1 MPLAND
7 LAAIP
12 GLIDAVENK
21 GSIDDRKLLLE
32 HALVFMSNLP
42 PDNPIRQKGQGAV
55 ISMLYNDLPHP
66 PASFIG
72 DQYRFRAPD
81 GGGNNTEEPD
91 LGRAGTPY
99 SRSVPQVHPL
109 PLNELPDAGLLFDC
123 LLKREKF
130 EPHPAGLSSMFF
142 AFATIVIHT
151 IFRTNHKDVGINE
164 TSSYLDLSPLYGNSQ
179 KDQDEIRRWDGT
191 GRLWDDV
198 FSEDRLLLMPPAAC
212 TILVLFNR
220 NHNFVARKLYLINE
234 AGTFKDPD
242 TLTDEQKRAQ
252 DHVLFN
258 TARLINVGFFISVVL
273 GDYLRTGLGL
283 IKEASDFALEPF
295 MDVPQSNDT
304 HLARGQ
310 GNSVSVEFNILY
322 HWHSALSK
330 TDEKWTQDIF
340 HRIFGDKKPEDITI
354 EEFTRK
360 AYEATRAEKDKKKW
374 TFGGLERQDGRF
386 KDEDL
391 ARVLQDATA
400 EPAGA
405 FKARGTPAV
414 LRVIEIMGIA
424 ASRRWGV
431 CSLNEFRKFLGL
443 KPYDSFTEWNPDP
456 EIATAAMRLYKHP
469 DNLELYVGLQAEQSK
484 PAVDGS
490 NLCCGFTIGRAIL
503 SDAICL
509 TRGDRYLTT
518 DWTAN
523 NLTAWG
529 FDDASRDPTNPSFGG
544 MIGKLISRNLPGKFP
559 DNSSYLWFP
568 FYTPDS
574 IKKSFTNL
582 GIAGD
587 YTYSRPVALPPIHQ
601 VADRENVLKVI
612 QDNVDFRTLY
622 GKKIQVMVGDRSGFF
637 LAFNK
642 PEDYILRQTIHETL
656 VLPSGTYFQDY
667 FYNTTKAVLQELDFT
682 LASHKQKCLDIV
694 EVFSTVVARFV
705 SEEIGG
711 LSLKSQENPD
721 GTHTEHDVK
730 PMLEDMYSYV
740 FVDTEAQH
748 VFRLAKEAK
757 ASCET
762 LLEEIKHS
770 YQSANGL
777 GSLLER
783 ISGLFY
789 KRHGASYAFMRRLH
803 NTGKQSEQLI
813 TAVLAAVVA
822 SFEYVPVL
830 VKIVY
835 FYLDPKNVEHYT
847 RLVKLSTSNES
858 YDQATIQGYVREA
871 LRLDPLF
878 ASTRRSVVKDI
889 AIGGSEFKSGSLVQL
904 DTAHANLDE
913 NAFPD
918 PYQINPSR
926 PADSYTLMGDGLHK
940 CFGDEFVQS
949 TLASAIRAVF
959 ELKNIRPAPG
969 QSGVLRGFKDP
980 QDPTSEFRFL
990 NSHSVITP
998 FPTSLTL
1005 QYDV

>member
-81 GGGNNTEEPD
+81 GGGNNIEEPD

-151 IFRTNHKDVGINE
+151 IFRTNHKDVAINE

-242 TLTDEQKRAQ
+242 TLTEEQKRAQ

-258 TARLINVGFFISVVL
+258 TARLINVGFFISVIL

-295 MDVPQSNDT
+295 MDVPQSSDT

-360 AYEATRAEKDKKKW
+360 AYEATRTEEDKKKW

-400 EPAGA
+400 EAAGA

-523 NLTAWG
+523 NLTSWG

-544 MIGKLISRNLPGKFP
+544 MIGKF
-559 DNSSYLWFP
+559 
-568 FYTPDS
+568 
-574 IKKSFTNL
+574 
-582 GIAGD
+582 
-587 YTYSRPVALPPIHQ
+587 
-601 VADRENVLKVI
+601 ADREDILKVI
-612 QDNVDFRTLY
+612 QDNVDFQTLY
-622 GKKIQVMVGDRSGFF
+622 GKKIQTMAGDRSGFF

-642 PEDYILRQTIHETL
+642 PEDHVLKQTIHETL
-656 VLPSGTYFQDY
+656 ISPSGTYFQDY

-711 LSLKSQENPD
+711 LSLKSQDNPN
-721 GTHTEHDVK
+721 GTHTEHDIK
-730 PMLEDMYSYV
+730 SMIENIYSYV

-757 ASCET
+757 ASCES
-762 LLEEIKHS
+762 LLGEIKHS
-770 YQSANGL
+770 YQAANGL

-789 KRHGASYAFMRRLH
+789 KRHEASYAFMRRLH
-803 NTGKQSEQLI
+803 KTGKQSEQII
-813 TAVLAAVVA
+813 TAVLAAIVA

-835 FYLDPKNVEHYT
+835 FYLDPKNAEHYT
-847 RLVKLSTSNES
+847 RLVKLSTNNES
-858 YDQATIQGYVREA
+858 YAPATIQGYVREA

-889 AIGGSEFKSGSLVQL
+889 TIGSSEFKSGSLVQL
-904 DTAHANLDE
+904 DTAHANLDK

-926 PADSYTLMGDGLHK
+926 PANSYTLMGDGLHK
-940 CFGDEFVQS
+940 CFGDDFVQS
-949 TLASAIRAVF
+949 TMASALRAVF
-959 ELKNIRPAPG
+959 ELKNIRRAPG

-980 QDPTSEFRFL
+980 QDPTSEFCFL